1 MNDDGLSLT
10 LTRHSYMKAKIMLRK
25 FMMQALIMLN
35 EPVKLF
41 RQKITE
47 IKMDVKTL
55 SKRSQYLQSKNLMGN
70 IPSTFAKLL
79 AK

>member
-1 MNDDGLSLT
+1 
-10 LTRHSYMKAKIMLRK
+10 
-25 FMMQALIMLN
+25 MQALIMLN

-55 SKRSQYLQSKNLMGN
+55 FKRSQYLQSKNLMGN